1 MRRTWWAT
9 VPCRRNRAR
18 AYAFRLCLASLPPP
32 GRHGLPGR
40 SRPHLCFRTGQKH
53 RLATQPLLTPWHFE
67 MPARRWRLSAAF
79 ACRFLSTVTAEACL
93 ADMALR
99 YFSPYRLSPGKC
111 PAGLTRFTVRIFAKN
126 RTRQIAIA
134 NDCPLF
140 CPSADLFAMPRFPA
154 DGRFLRVICGLPRLP
169 QIFPPAR

>member
-53 RLATQPLLTPWHFE
+53 RLATQSLLTPWHFE

-93 ADMALR
+93 AGMALR
-99 YFSPYRLSPGKC
+99 CFSPYRLSPGKC
-111 PAGLTRFTVRIFAKN
+111 PAGLARFTVRIFAKTAPG
-126 RTRQIAIA
+126 RL
-134 NDCPLF
+134 PLPMGG
-140 CPSADLFAMPRFPA
+140 CLLVRGQPAPAMPRFPA